1 MWHDDKRKRLV
12 IGRAKWSFVDSQV
25 SLLPVL
31 VGGVGMWGKVETQ
44 SLGSNRKGVWQ
55 LMGIPHCFEALLR
68 ALSVS
73 RRVYLCMVVFPPLLQ
88 MT

>member
-1 MWHDDKRKRLV
+1 
-12 IGRAKWSFVDSQV
+12 
-25 SLLPVL
+25 
-31 VGGVGMWGKVETQ
+31 MWGKVETQ